1 MNADRPVQFGILGVG
16 RIAVKA
22 YAPAIEAAPN
32 AELAAAA
39 SRDLAR
45 AESIHP
51 KRAYDNYEALLDD
64 PEVEAVYI
72 ATHNGLHLPLTIAA
86 LQRGKHVLCE
96 KPLANDAAQ
105 CAEMIDAVKRA
116 DRLLVEAF
124 MYRYHPSI
132 VEAKRLIDDGAIGEL
147 RTVEGAFSYHME
159 STTDVR
165 LNPEWGGGGLLDIGA
180 YCVNACRNFFNAMPI
195 AVTGMGDFHPEYKV
209 DMALHG
215 ILDFG
220 AGRFGVISSGFDA
233 GYRNRLLACGTGGTI
248 ELPMGVGINNIPVKL
263 ILKTKEETREIEFE
277 PFAMYQAMVEDFAS
291 AVRGGKCM
299 IDSNEGWRNAA
310 VMDALLASAKSGGGR
325 VAVPR
330 EEDLEFK

>member
-1 MNADRPVQFGILGVG
+1 MNAGKPVQFGILGVG

-22 YAPAIEAAPN
+22 YVTAINDAPN

-39 SRDLAR
+39 SRDIER
-45 AESIHP
+45 AQSISP
-51 KRAYDNYEALLDD
+51 KRAYGSYEALLDD

-72 ATHNGLHLPLTIAA
+72 ATHNGLHLPLTLAA
-86 LQRGKHVLCE
+86 LRRGKHVLCE

-105 CAEMIDAVKRA
+105 CAEMIEVASKA
-116 DRLLVEAF
+116 DRLLIEAF

-132 VEAKRLIDDGAIGEL
+132 KEANRLIDDGAIGEL
-147 RTVEGAFSYHME
+147 RTVEGAFSYYME

-180 YCVNACRNFFNAMPI
+180 YCVNACRYFFDAMPH

-220 AGRFGVISSGFDA
+220 SGRFGVISSGFDA
-233 GYRNRLLACGTGGTI
+233 GYRNRILACGTGGTI
-248 ELPMGVGINNIPVKL
+248 ELPQGVGIDNVPVKL
-263 ILKTKEETREIEFE
+263 ILKTKDETREIAYE
-277 PFAMYQAMVEDFAS
+277 PFPMYQAMVEDFAN
-291 AVRGGKCM
+291 AVRGDTCM
-299 IDSNEGWRNAA
+299 IDSKEGLRNAV
-310 VMDALLASAKSGGGR
+310 VMDALLTSAKASGGR
-325 VAVPR
+325 VIVP
-330 EEDLEFK
+330 EEGLRFK

>member
-1 MNADRPVQFGILGVG
+1 MGADRPVQFGILGVG

-22 YAPAIEAAPN
+22 YVPAINNASN

-39 SRDLAR
+39 SRDIDR
-45 AESIHP
+45 AKAIHP
-51 KRAYDNYEALLDD
+51 RRAYGSYDELLDD

-72 ATHNGLHLPLTIAA
+72 ATHNGLHLPLTLAA
-86 LQRGKHVLCE
+86 LELGKHVLCE

-105 CAEMIDAVKRA
+105 CAEMIESAAKA

-132 VEAKRLIDDGAIGEL
+132 VEAKRLIDNGAIGEL

-180 YCVNACRNFFNAMPI
+180 YCVNACRNFFDAMPH
-195 AVTGMGDFHPEYKV
+195 AVTAMGDFHPDHDV

-215 ILDFG
+215 LLDFG

-248 ELPMGVGINNIPVKL
+248 ELPQGVGINNVPVKL
-263 ILKTKEETREIEFE
+263 IHKTKDETRKIDYE
-277 PFAMYQAMVEDFAS
+277 PFPMYQAMVEDFAS
-291 AVRGGKCM
+291 AVRGGKCL
-299 IDSNEGWRNAA
+299 IDAEEGWRNAV
-310 VMDALLASAKSGGGR
+310 VMDALVKSARIGGGR
-325 VAVPR
+325 VADFAVR
-330 EEDLEFK
+330 